1 MNDLANQIAK
11 QLSREI
17 MYVWREL
24 MSSDFAVNTKSNT
37 TLEFTNLDVQAK
49 VEENDF
55 TFNLFYNHYL
65 EYIEKGRKGYGKEK
79 PRQPQHFVPIRPLID
94 WMKRNFIS
102 DDVRV
107 AYAIRES
114 IYQLGIPPRPL
125 LQPFGNMLDK
135 RFEEKLYDY
144 IFNTITEKLDKY
156 FNN

>member
-1 MNDLANQIAK
+1 MNDLANKIAK

-24 MSSDFAVNTKSNT
+24 MSSDYSVNIKSNT

-49 VEENDF
+49 IEENDF
-55 TFNLFYNHYL
+55 TFNLFYNDYL
-65 EYIEKGRKGYGKEK
+65 EYIESGRKPKARK
-79 PRQPQHFVPIRPLID
+79 VPIMAIIS

-144 IFNTITEKLDKY
+144 IFNIITEKLDLF

>member
-1 MNDLANQIAK
+1 MNELANQIAK

-55 TFNLFYNHYL
+55 TFNLFYNDYL
-65 EYIEKGRKGYGKEK
+65 EYIESGRKPKARK
-79 PRQPQHFVPIRPLID
+79 VPIRPLID
-94 WMKRNFIS
+94 WMKKNFIS
-102 DDVRV
+102 DNVKV

-114 IYQLGIPPRPL
+114 IYQLGIPARPL

>member
-1 MNDLANQIAK
+1 MNELANKISK

-24 MSSDFAVNTKSNT
+24 MSSDYAVNVKSNT

-49 VEENDF
+49 IEENDF
-55 TFNLFYNHYL
+55 TFNLFYNDYL
-65 EYIEKGRKGYGKEK
+65 EYIEKGRKPKARK
-79 PRQPQHFVPIRPLID
+79 VPIMAIIQ
-94 WMKRNFIS
+94 WMKKNFIS

>member
-1 MNDLANQIAK
+1 MNELANKIAK

-24 MSSDFAVNTKSNT
+24 MSSDFAVNVKSNT

-49 VEENDF
+49 IEENDF
-55 TFNLFYNHYL
+55 TFNLFYNDYL
-65 EYIEKGRKGYGKEK
+65 EYIESGRKPKERK
-79 PRQPQHFVPIRPLID
+79 VPIRPLID
-94 WMKRNFIS
+94 WMKKNFIS

-114 IYQLGIPPRPL
+114 IYQLGIPQRPL
-125 LQPFGNMLDK
+125 LQPFGDMLDK

>member
-1 MNDLANQIAK
+1 MNDLANKIAK

-17 MYVWREL
+17 MYVWRQL
-24 MSSDFAVNTKSNT
+24 MSSDYSVNVKSNT

-49 VEENDF
+49 IEENDF
-55 TFNLFYNHYL
+55 TFNLFYNDYL
-65 EYIEKGRKGYGKEK
+65 EYIESGRKPKARK
-79 PRQPQHFVPIRPLID
+79 VPIMAIIS

-114 IYQLGIPPRPL
+114 IYQLGIPARPL

-144 IFNTITEKLDKY
+144 IFNTITEKLDNF